1 MSSPARINAA
11 QSSLSYPCISS
22 LIVGALN
29 SSAEVWLQAIPEL
42 NPQEDSFRTQPPPTV
57 MFPQGFPGISGNSGS
72 SQTKDNLTT
81 SEDVDDIDIS
91 NLDDMDIDAIA
102 AFLGDEIHE
111 EDTTPKETSTLT
123 TNTETIS
130 SERAW
135 AEQQFAI
142 DDERIYQIQL
152 LLQRIA
158 DDCHTIARGHMAND
172 LATRTELNN
181 SGSIC
186 KKKSETPKRS
196 WTFHTHGPPS

>member
-1 MSSPARINAA
+1 
-11 QSSLSYPCISS
+11 
-22 LIVGALN
+22 
-29 SSAEVWLQAIPEL
+29 
-42 NPQEDSFRTQPPPTV
+42 
-57 MFPQGFPGISGNSGS
+57 MFPHTIDGISDNSGS
-72 SQTKDNLTT
+72 PWTKDNLTRND
-81 SEDVDDIDIS
+81 DVDDIDIS
-91 NLDDMDIDAIA
+91 NFDMDIDAIA